1 MALKD
6 NLNTWWQDLN
16 PRWRQVIAIGGLLCT
31 LMLAGAILVGGGKKT
46 DIKKPEPLNET
57 NLMLPVGNNN
67 TPEQLLAK
75 IEAQGK
81 ELKTVSSQLQQ
92 EKEARNA
99 DKLREMEEKQ
109 NNKNDP
115 VTQDALQEI
124 KRVNQRLQDLEK
136 NGPRSGTSPALTDS
150 IPGYEASAS
159 TGKAAPAP
167 EVKPAGSKLR
177 ITGANLDNKHEAPK
191 REEKPVP
198 ALPSGS
204 FFEAVLLNGMDAP
217 TSATTQKNP
226 VPTTMRVKTLAMLPN
241 KYKVDIKECFV
252 LASGYGS
259 LSSER
264 AIIRTESIS
273 CVRKDGKIIDTK
285 LEGYIVGEDG
295 RAGMRGRLVSKQG
308 QMIAKT
314 IVAGG
319 LSGIAQGLTP
329 QSVPQL
335 NLNPGQTVS
344 TQTADASSILQT
356 GVAKGFSTSANEVAK
371 FYMEMAREMTPVV
384 EIDAGRKVSI
394 MLVKGFELK

>member
-1 MALKD
+1 M
-6 NLNTWWQDLN
+6 
-16 PRWRQVIAIGGLLCT
+16 
-31 LMLAGAILVGGGKKT
+31 
-46 DIKKPEPLNET
+46 
-57 NLMLPVGNNN
+57 
-67 TPEQLLAK
+67 
-75 IEAQGK
+75 
-81 ELKTVSSQLQQ
+81 
-92 EKEARNA
+92 
-99 DKLREMEEKQ
+99 
-109 NNKNDP
+109 
-115 VTQDALQEI
+115 
-124 KRVNQRLQDLEK
+124 
-136 NGPRSGTSPALTDS
+136 
-150 IPGYEASAS
+150 
-159 TGKAAPAP
+159 
-167 EVKPAGSKLR
+167 
-177 ITGANLDNKHEAPK
+177 
-191 REEKPVP
+191 
-198 ALPSGS
+198 
-204 FFEAVLLNGMDAP
+204 NGMDAP

-384 EIDAGRKVSI
+384 EIDAGRKVTI

>member
-16 PRWRQVIAIGGLLCT
+16 PRWRQVIAIGGLLMA
-31 LMLAGAILVGGGKKT
+31 LMLVGSLLVGGGKQSSRKAPAQ
-46 DIKKPEPLNET
+46 INET
-57 NLMLPVGNNN
+57 NLMLPKGNNN
-67 TPEQLLAK
+67 TPEQLYAK
-75 IEAQGK
+75 IEAQEK
-81 ELKTVSSQLQQ
+81 ETKTLAAQLQQ
-92 EKEARNA
+92 EKDARTA
-99 DKLREMEEKQ
+99 EKLRELEEQ
-109 NNKNDP
+109 QRNKNDS
-115 VTQDALQEI
+115 VTQDALVEL
-124 KRVNQRLQDLEK
+124 KRLTQRLDDLEK
-136 NGPRSGTSPALTDS
+136 HGTPASSGPSLNGPL
-150 IPGYEASAS
+150 PGYEASAG
-159 TGKAAPAP
+159 TAAVAP
-167 EVKPAGSKLR
+167 EVKPAGPKLR
-177 ITGANLDNKHEAPK
+177 ISGVNLENKREAPK
-191 REEKPVP
+191 RDEKPVP
-198 ALPSGS
+198 ALSAGT

-226 VPTTMRVKTLAMLPN
+226 VPTTLRIKTEAMLPN
-241 KYKVDIKECFV
+241 KYRVDIKECFV

-264 AIIRTESIS
+264 AILRTETIS
-273 CVRKDGKIIDTK
+273 CVRNDGKIIESK
-285 LEGYIVGEDG
+285 VEGYIVGEDG

-314 IVAGG
+314 LVAGG

-335 NLNPGQTVS
+335 NLNPGNTVS

-384 EIDAGRKVSI
+384 EVDAGRKVTI

>member
-6 NLNTWWQDLN
+6 DLNTWWQDLN
-16 PRWRQVIAIGGLLCT
+16 PRWRQGLAIGGLLAT
-31 LMLAGAILVGGGKKT
+31 LMLVGSLLVGGGKQTTRKT
-46 DIKKPEPLNET
+46 PEPLNET
-57 NLMLPVGNNN
+57 NLLLPKGNNN
-67 TPEQLLAK
+67 TPEQLFAK
-75 IEAQGK
+75 IEAQEK
-81 ELKTVSSQLQQ
+81 ETKDLKAQLQQ
-92 EKEARNA
+92 EKDARTA
-99 DKLREMEEKQ
+99 DKLRELEERQ
-109 NNKNDP
+109 QNKNDS
-115 VTQDALQEI
+115 VTQDALLEL
-124 KRVNQRLQDLEK
+124 KRVTQRLDDLEK
-136 NGPRSGTSPALTDS
+136 RGPSGAAAPTLNGPL
-150 IPGYEASAS
+150 PGYEASAG
-159 TGKAAPAP
+159 TGEPTPEAP
-167 EVKPAGSKLR
+167 PAGPKLR
-177 ITGANLDNKHEAPK
+177 ITGLNLENKREAPK
-191 REEKPVP
+191 RDEKPVP
-198 ALPSGS
+198 ALSAGT

-226 VPTTMRVKTLAMLPN
+226 VPTTLRIKTEAMLPN
-241 KYKVDIKECFV
+241 KYRVDIKECFV

-264 AIIRTESIS
+264 ALLRTETIS
-273 CVRKDGKIIDTK
+273 CVRKDGKIIESK
-285 LEGYIVGEDG
+285 VEGYIVGEDG

-314 IVAGG
+314 LVAGG

-335 NLNPGQTVS
+335 NLNPGDTVS

-384 EIDAGRKVSI
+384 EVDAGRKVTI